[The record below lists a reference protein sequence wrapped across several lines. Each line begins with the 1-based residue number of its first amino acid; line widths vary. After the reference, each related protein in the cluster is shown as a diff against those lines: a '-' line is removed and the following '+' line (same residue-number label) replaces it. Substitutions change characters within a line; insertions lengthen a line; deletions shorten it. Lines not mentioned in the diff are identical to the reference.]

1 MSGDPVLVPVA
12 HPATILD
19 PAQFTR
25 IEAVHRGFL
34 FHHLYT
40 VQCLLKAA
48 ELSVQKALSGCF
60 AYPRW
65 LSRFCPY
72 AVRSHLYA
80 ETRSIWGN
88 TRQSGRRPTGN
99 AVPSRAI

>member
-40 VQCLLKAA
+40 VQCLRSSHA
-48 ELSVQKALSGCF
+48 ELRQAGLGQVAQNIADERL
-60 AYPRW
+60 PR
-65 LSRFCPY
+65 LEP
-72 AVRSHLYA
+72 AVRFYYLLCCSV
-80 ETRSIWGN
+80 RFF
-88 TRQSGRRPTGN
+88 
-99 AVPSRAI
+99 